1 MSDRWTIDGEVKWFD
16 ARRGFGFVVSEQ
28 ADRDILLHANIL
40 RNFGQGSIAEG
51 TAVRLEVHES
61 ERGLQATRIIDIAV
75 QATKDAEG
83 LHGDEDVDRSDDF
96 LPARVKWFDPSR
108 GFGFLNVFGDP
119 RDVFLH
125 VDVLRNSSMSEL
137 QPGEA
142 ISLRV
147 AIGPRGLV
155 AEEIRPWDS
164 RVG

>member
-1 MSDRWTIDGEVKWFD
+1 MAKSN
-16 ARRGFGFVVSEQ
+16 ARRGFGFVISDQ

-51 TAVRLEVHES
+51 TAIKLEVHES
-61 ERGLQATRIIDIAV
+61 ERGLQATRIVGIAA
-75 QATKDAEG
+75 QATED
-83 LHGDEDVDRSDDF
+83 DEDETHEEEGPDRSDEF

-108 GFGFLNVFGDP
+108 GFGFLNVYGDP

-125 VDVLRNSSMSEL
+125 IDVLRSSSMSEL

-147 AIGPRGLV
+147 AMGPRGLV